1 MSRTEIKEL
10 FRCHAP
16 AVRPEPGTGS
26 TGKYH
31 CNHKFINKNFKNS
44 ISIFSRDIL
53 KKIQTAENYR
63 N

>member
-31 CNHKFINKNFKNS
+31 CNHKFINKNFKKV
-44 ISIFSRDIL
+44 F
-53 KKIQTAENYR
+53 
-63 N
+63 